1 MIKKKRRHED
11 IRKYKLA
18 KFGLGCLFAG
28 TLLSTGV
35 LAYLLFADEIKI
47 SRLGLLAVLMVISYM
62 DGAFSGM
69 VCRKIEEL
77 GEDQADDNG

>member
-1 MIKKKRRHED
+1 MIKKNRRHED
-11 IRKYKLA
+11 LRKYKIA

-28 TLLSTGV
+28 TLLSSGILV
-35 LAYLLFADEIKI
+35 YLLFVDEITI
-47 SRLGLLAVLMVISYM
+47 SRLALLAVLMVISYM

-77 GEDQADDNG
+77 EEDQTDGSN

>member
-1 MIKKKRRHED
+1 MIEKNRRHED
-11 IRKYKLA
+11 LRKYKFA

-28 TLLSTGV
+28 ILLSTGILV
-35 LAYLLFADEIKI
+35 YLLFADEITI
-47 SRLGLLAVLMVISYM
+47 SRLVLLALLMVISNM

-77 GEDQADDNG
+77 EENQTDGND